1 MKNKKTIQIISS
13 AMLLMQSSFMY
24 AQQNMRSS
32 WQVSPSLEHYSSA
45 ARTNG
50 SSSRLDTAGI
60 RVQHPIVNE
69 NVYVAGQVH
78 TAYSGHAGGYT
89 TGMVGVGIKSTPTA
103 QGLSVGAEVLA
114 GGGRGGDVDRSGV
127 LVQPMVY
134 GQAELNRDWGVKLG
148 FGRMKSDKGN
158 LNSNLVNL
166 SLTYNL
172 GR

>member
-1 MKNKKTIQIISS
+1 MKNKKTIRIISS
-13 AMLLMQSSFMY
+13 IVLLMQGSLLY
-24 AQQNMRSS
+24 AQQNARSS
-32 WQVSPSLEHYSSA
+32 WQISPSLEHYSSA

-50 SSSRLDTAGI
+50 SSSRLDTVGV
-60 RVQHPIVNE
+60 RVQHPIINE

-89 TGMVGVGIKSTPTA
+89 TGMVGVGIQSTPTS

-134 GQAELNRDWGVKLG
+134 AGLDVNRDWGVKLG